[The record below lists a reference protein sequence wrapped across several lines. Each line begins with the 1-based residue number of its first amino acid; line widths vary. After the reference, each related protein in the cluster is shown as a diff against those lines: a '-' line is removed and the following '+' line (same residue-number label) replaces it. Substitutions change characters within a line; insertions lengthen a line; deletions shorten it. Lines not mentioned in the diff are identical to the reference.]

1 MNGQILFLTRFPLE
15 PPIRKAAL
23 RNQMTLQNQNKSL
36 SDLLLGIAIIS
47 GLMVPFVRDLGA
59 LYSFATDWEINRFAF
74 STSNGRFA
82 SLFNLIQQICF
93 SILLLRAISKSRK
106 ANWLIISCS
115 IFGLITYSLFAI
127 ANNEGDLTSVLFGD
141 VPTTVFVIPLFYLL
155 AEDPSIKLLIK
166 KWVPFLSLFCF
177 IASLISILKF
187 KYLCGFGSYIGWC
200 PARDYFA
207 FGISLYWSTVVLKS
221 NDEHAYFITMGIGIL
236 ACIAALMLATRSWL
250 IQPMLVMLFATF
262 MAKEIDKVFKR
273 TIIVIFAAGTA
284 FLALSFIYPEVLD
297 SFLNRIGEDTR
308 SNQYE
313 IFYSQVE
320 SASLIFGNGI
330 SAGYRYGTDSNYL
343 FFDNQIIYLM
353 FHFGVL
359 AVVPLLYVLSRC
371 LFGSSK
377 NSQCKFVAL
386 FYLMA
391 ILGLST
397 YYSYTINVGVVLLFS
412 SFGFALNNIEP
423 ERSNRMRN
431 ADGDK

>member
-1 MNGQILFLTRFPLE
+1 
-15 PPIRKAAL
+15 
-23 RNQMTLQNQNKSL
+23 
-36 SDLLLGIAIIS
+36 
-47 GLMVPFVRDLGA
+47 MVPFLRDLGSS
-59 LYSFATDWEINRFAF
+59 YSLATDWEVNRFAF

-82 SLFNLIQQICF
+82 SLFDLIQQISF

-106 ANWLIISCS
+106 ANWLVISCS
-115 IFGLITYSLFAI
+115 VFGLIIYSLMAV
-127 ANNEGDLTSVLFGD
+127 ANNAGDLTSVLFGN
-141 VPTTVFVIPLFYLL
+141 VPTTVFINVPTTVFIIPLFYLL
-155 AEDPSIKLLIK
+155 SEDPRIEQLIK
-166 KWVPFLSLFCF
+166 EWVPLLSLICF
-177 IASLISILKF
+177 IASLASIIKF
-187 KYLCGFGSYIGWC
+187 KSICGFGSYIGLC

-207 FGISLYWSTVVLKS
+207 FGISLYWSTVVLTS
-221 NDEHAYFITMGIGIL
+221 NDEHGYFITMGIGIL
-236 ACIAALMLATRSWL
+236 ACIAAFMLATRSWL
-250 IQPMLVMLFATF
+250 IQPMLVMLVATF
-262 MAKEIDKVFKR
+262 MAKGIDKVFKR
-273 TIIVIFAAGTA
+273 TVIVIFAAGTA
-284 FLALSFIYPEVLD
+284 LLALSFIYPEVLD

-308 SNQYE
+308 SSQYE

-320 SASLIFGNGI
+320 PASLIFGNGI
-330 SAGYRYGTDSNYL
+330 SAGYRYGTNSNYL

-359 AVVPLLYVLSRC
+359 AVVPLLYVLLRC

-431 ADGDK
+431 ADGEK

>member
-1 MNGQILFLTRFPLE
+1 M
-15 PPIRKAAL
+15 A
-23 RNQMTLQNQNKSL
+23 
-36 SDLLLGIAIIS
+36 
-47 GLMVPFVRDLGA
+47 V
-59 LYSFATDWEINRFAF
+59 
-74 STSNGRFA
+74 
-82 SLFNLIQQICF
+82 
-93 SILLLRAISKSRK
+93 
-106 ANWLIISCS
+106 
-115 IFGLITYSLFAI
+115 
-127 ANNEGDLTSVLFGD
+127 ANNAGDLTSVLFGN
-141 VPTTVFVIPLFYLL
+141 VPTTVFIIPLFYLL
-155 AEDPSIKLLIK
+155 SEDPRIEQLIK
-166 KWVPFLSLFCF
+166 KWVPLLSLICF
-177 IASLISILKF
+177 IASLASIIKF
-187 KYLCGFGSYIGWC
+187 KSICGFGSYIGWC

-207 FGISLYWSTVVLKS
+207 FGISLYWSTVVLTS
-221 NDEHAYFITMGIGIL
+221 NDEHGYFITMGIGIL
-236 ACIAALMLATRSWL
+236 ACIAAFMLATRSWL

-262 MAKEIDKVFKR
+262 MAKGIDKVFKR
-273 TIIVIFAAGTA
+273 TVIVIFAAGTA
-284 FLALSFIYPEVLD
+284 LLALSFIYPEVLD

-320 SASLIFGNGI
+320 PASLIFGNGI
-330 SAGYRYGTDSNYL
+330 SAGYRYGTNSHYL

-359 AVVPLLYVLSRC
+359 AVVPLLYVLLRC

-423 ERSNRMRN
+423 ERSKRICN
-431 ADGDK
+431 ADGEK